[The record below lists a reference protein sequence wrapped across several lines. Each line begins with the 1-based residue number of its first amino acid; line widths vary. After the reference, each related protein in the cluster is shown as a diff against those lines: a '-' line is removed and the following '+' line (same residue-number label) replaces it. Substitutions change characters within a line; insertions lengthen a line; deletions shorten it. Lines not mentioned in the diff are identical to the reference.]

1 MLILFLVTLLNKIII
16 RQQEVVNESL
26 KILQAQNCFNIQNIE
41 LRQDPFS
48 DYLLLAT
55 ARSQKQLSA
64 SIYKLK
70 DYYKL
75 NEISSISEGEST
87 SWALIA
93 AESLIINIL
102 TEEARS
108 FYLLEDLYFDCKITT
123 IDT

>member
-16 RQQEVVNESL
+16 RQQEVVDESL
-26 KILQAQNCFNIQNIE
+26 KILLAQNCFNIQNIE
-41 LRQDPFS
+41 LHQDPFS
-48 DYLLLAT
+48 DFLLLAT

-64 SIYKLK
+64 SLYKLK

-75 NEISSISEGEST
+75 KEISFISEGETT

-93 AESLIINIL
+93 AESLLINIL
-102 TEEARS
+102 TEEARL
-108 FYLLEDLYFDCKITT
+108 FYSLEDLYFDCKITT